1 MAAPGRVNVA
11 RRRLVTLRGKE
22 LNRRVATLIIVGK
35 LAFLFLDALWNIASE
50 KKKKPS

>member
-22 LNRRVATLIIVGK
+22 LNRRVATPIIVGK
-35 LAFLFLDALWNIASE
+35 LAFFWNALWNIASE